1 MYIYGHSP
9 RSLITESL
17 DVQSNQFILLCDVCE
32 HSFCEQCFPVL
43 QCEDCGLYKCGPCDE
58 VKNTA
63 ALHVIFSSDLD
74 EILFASAQV
83 IQCNH
88 CTSAICKTCEQK
100 SKLNM
105 TLCGQCH
112 QWLCP
117 SCLDSE
123 CVTLISGFHDL
134 YSPNKFLW
142 HSFKSIFHS

>member
-74 EILFASAQV
+74 EILLLPRRLFNATIAPLRYARRASRNQ
-83 IQCNH
+83 
-88 CTSAICKTCEQK
+88 S
-100 SKLNM
+100 
-105 TLCGQCH
+105 
-112 QWLCP
+112 
-117 SCLDSE
+117 
-123 CVTLISGFHDL
+123 
-134 YSPNKFLW
+134 
-142 HSFKSIFHS
+142 